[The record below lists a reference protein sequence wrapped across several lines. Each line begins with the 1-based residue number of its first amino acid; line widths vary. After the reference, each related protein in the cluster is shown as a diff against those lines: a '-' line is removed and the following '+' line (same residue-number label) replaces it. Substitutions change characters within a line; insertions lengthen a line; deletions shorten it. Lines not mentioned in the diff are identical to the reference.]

1 MKKSGRLV
9 ITLALIGILF
19 AGETT
24 AQAAPQPRTPADLPL
39 QTSVFADSLAQDTW
53 AYLHSDWATDNHLPW
68 SWRSSSLSGGDYAN
82 PAEIG
87 FYALSWIAAYDM
99 AQPWSPDWAATEKEV
114 RAILDQLIAWQTGS
128 QTYQPY
134 GPNAY
139 HQSVFYQWY
148 WINSSPP
155 VVGSNSGD
163 NHLVPS
169 VDNAWLAASLITI
182 REYAEANRHS
192 SIAQKADA
200 ILDKMDFTLWYHYDT
215 HRFSWGDVENP
226 QGGTQ
231 ADYYSNENRIIN
243 FVARALGQ
251 LSEAEFRNS
260 LLALNSPAGSYNGIS
275 VESVAW
281 DGSYFTYAGP
291 AVFIREMD
299 TPYGWNTIIP
309 ATRAQIKYAQD
320 QGYAAWGL
328 SDSYDIGSGG
338 YLQQGSL
345 PVVMAGIPED
355 RAGLVTPHAGALA
368 LMTPLAPGAI
378 ENLQVL
384 ASISTCYD
392 PSYGF
397 RDAIMVKPGA
407 DYGNCSSRFSAL
419 AQEWIFLSI
428 TNFNKEFVWKYFY
441 RDEGVTAAHAAMY
454 APAWSLVWAD
464 EFNGSGPVDASKWIC
479 DTGTQYTNPNGP
491 ANWGTGEVQSYTCD
505 LTNVSQA
512 NGLLTIR
519 ALHTGSDPLTYWT
532 SGRIETVRA
541 DFQPPSNSVM
551 AVEARIQLPDITS
564 SNGLGYWPAFWMLGS
579 AYRGNYWNWPGIGE
593 IDVME
598 NVNGLNQWWGTLHC
612 GTTPGGPCN
621 ETNGLGG
628 SMSGFSPNLQ
638 STFHTFR
645 MELDRS
651 KSPQEIRWYVDGVPT
666 STLQSDQVDATT
678 WNNATNHGFFI
689 LLNLAMGGGF
699 PNGVAGGTT
708 PTAATISGGS
718 LLVDYVR
725 VYYLDVP
732 VVHSILRASSNPAFS
747 ASVSYAVTFSESVTG
762 VDTSDFLLTGIADA
776 SVINVS
782 GSGMNYMVL
791 VDTGST
797 DGILRL
803 DVVDNNTIKNTA
815 GNALG
820 GTSSADGNFNSGEV
834 YTVKKNSTFGDTPS
848 SHWAWQYIERLYS
861 AAITG
866 GCSTSPLSYC
876 PESEVTR
883 AQMAVFLE
891 KGVHYPISY
900 SPSNVSSTFNDT
912 TGHWAEDWIEALK
925 NDGITS
931 GCAIGLY
938 CPDSSV
944 TRAQMAVF
952 LLKAKHGS
960 SYTPPNVTTTFG
972 DIAGHWA
979 EDWIEQLAAEGITSG
994 CASGL
999 YCPESPVT
1007 RAQMAVFLVKAFGL
1021 P

>member
-1 MKKSGRLV
+1 
-9 ITLALIGILF
+9 
-19 AGETT
+19 
-24 AQAAPQPRTPADLPL
+24 
-39 QTSVFADSLAQDTW
+39 
-53 AYLHSDWATDNHLPW
+53 
-68 SWRSSSLSGGDYAN
+68 
-82 PAEIG
+82 
-87 FYALSWIAAYDM
+87 
-99 AQPWSPDWAATEKEV
+99 
-114 RAILDQLIAWQTGS
+114 
-128 QTYQPY
+128 
-134 GPNAY
+134 
-139 HQSVFYQWY
+139 
-148 WINSSPP
+148 
-155 VVGSNSGD
+155 
-163 NHLVPS
+163 
-169 VDNAWLAASLITI
+169 
-182 REYAEANRHS
+182 
-192 SIAQKADA
+192 
-200 ILDKMDFTLWYHYDT
+200 
-215 HRFSWGDVENP
+215 
-226 QGGTQ
+226 
-231 ADYYSNENRIIN
+231 
-243 FVARALGQ
+243 
-251 LSEAEFRNS
+251 
-260 LLALNSPAGSYNGIS
+260 
-275 VESVAW
+275 
-281 DGSYFTYAGP
+281 
-291 AVFIREMD
+291 
-299 TPYGWNTIIP
+299 
-309 ATRAQIKYAQD
+309 
-320 QGYAAWGL
+320 
-328 SDSYDIGSGG
+328 
-338 YLQQGSL
+338 
-345 PVVMAGIPED
+345 
-355 RAGLVTPHAGALA
+355 
-368 LMTPLAPGAI
+368 
-378 ENLQVL
+378 
-384 ASISTCYD
+384 
-392 PSYGF
+392 
-397 RDAIMVKPGA
+397 
-407 DYGNCSSRFSAL
+407 
-419 AQEWIFLSI
+419 
-428 TNFNKEFVWKYFY
+428 
-441 RDEGVTAAHAAMY
+441 
-454 APAWSLVWAD
+454 
-464 EFNGSGPVDASKWIC
+464 
-479 DTGTQYTNPNGP
+479 
-491 ANWGTGEVQSYTCD
+491 
-505 LTNVSQA
+505 
-512 NGLLTIR
+512 
-519 ALHTGSDPLTYWT
+519 
-532 SGRIETVRA
+532 
-541 DFQPPSNSVM
+541 
-551 AVEARIQLPDITS
+551 
-564 SNGLGYWPAFWMLGS
+564 
-579 AYRGNYWNWPGIGE
+579 
-593 IDVME
+593 
-598 NVNGLNQWWGTLHC
+598 
-612 GTTPGGPCN
+612 
-621 ETNGLGG
+621 
-628 SMSGFSPNLQ
+628 
-638 STFHTFR
+638 
-645 MELDRS
+645 
-651 KSPQEIRWYVDGVPT
+651 YVDGVPT

-891 KGVHYPISY
+891 KGIHYPISY